1 MKNTISFF
9 VVILC
14 VHFKVIA
21 QIGPPPSPPT
31 IPVLSGVPNDID
43 VQYSWRES
51 AGTSYVLPGDISLFD
66 LDPMDIMFMEPYET
80 DDRIILGINS
90 VDSNIFIRQ
99 VLYPKKQFNPQTLP
113 YQLMLMYD
121 GTSSYFGM
129 DGSLAFSQ
137 AYDPEIPLIN
147 GTPRGPNLIVGSLHV
162 YMMES
167 YRLEVDTFHKATFE
181 TEFNKDSLWTVQK
194 VTLYDPNDS
203 LRGTPVYSL
212 KVSREVAPSGQ
223 CIFKVEDV
231 VNSEYYRASQ
241 YLSKPLHQDHAVIAA
256 ARELS
261 FLPNPAGN
269 SFTINMPESWK
280 QTDHIEIQVFN
291 LSGVLI
297 HKEQTQYSPM
307 IWQRC
312 SDWTPGIYVVRIE
325 SPLGILAGKL
335 IKK

>member
-1 MKNTISFF
+1 MKNTILFF

-14 VHFKVIA
+14 MHSIVIA
-21 QIGPPPSPPT
+21 QIDPPPS
-31 IPVLSGVPNDID
+31 IPALSGVPNDID
-43 VQYSWRES
+43 VHYSWRES

-80 DDRIILGINS
+80 DERIFIGANS
-90 VDSNIFIRQ
+90 VDTNIFIRHI
-99 VLYPKKQFNPQTLP
+99 LNPGRQFSPQTMP
-113 YQLMLMYD
+113 YQLLLMYD
-121 GTSSYFGM
+121 GTSSYFGL
-129 DGSLAFSQ
+129 DGSVAFSQ
-137 AYDPEIPLIN
+137 AYDPEIPEIN
-147 GTPRGPNLIVGSLHV
+147 GTPPSPDTIIRSLHV
-162 YMMES
+162 YIMQD
-167 YRLEVDTFHKATFE
+167 YQLEVDTLYMATFE
-181 TEFNKDSLWTVQK
+181 TEFEDSLWIVQQ
-194 VTLYDPNDS
+194 VTLYDPADS
-203 LRGTPVYSL
+203 LRGVPVYSL

-231 VNSEYYRASQ
+231 VNSEYYNSSQ
-241 YLSKPLHQDHAVIAA
+241 YYSKPLHQDHAVIAA

-280 QTDHIEIQVFN
+280 QSDHIEIQVFS

-297 HKEQTQYSPM
+297 HQEQTQYSPM
-307 IWQRC
+307 IWQSCR
-312 SDWTPGIYVVRIE
+312 DWTPGIYVVRIE